1 MEEKEFLENIG
12 IRMRKKRK
20 ELGYTQEQ
28 LAEQMGVTIQMISY
42 AEQGKKAMRPE
53 NIVKVCDILSMS
65 ADYLLTGNDFNHKN
79 DVTITKGQIELIKSI
94 IDKHLLF

>member
-1 MEEKEFLENIG
+1 MEYNEFLKNIG
-12 IRMRKKRK
+12 IRIRKKRK

-53 NIVKVCDILSMS
+53 NIVKICDILNMS
-65 ADYLLTGNDFNHKN
+65 ADYLLTGNNFNLKN
-79 DVTITKGQIELIKSI
+79 DVTITKEQIEFIKSI
-94 IDKHLLF
+94 IDTYL